1 MSTLRLDPVAQRS
14 HALLNL
20 IHTWLLVSGSLALL
34 AICAWVF
41 FGVSGLVYATIFG
54 GVSLYVASRVSPAL
68 VLRMYK
74 AMPVGRERFPAG
86 HEILDE
92 LVRRAGIAKRPKLYV
107 LPSQMMNAFA
117 VGRLDDSAICLT
129 DKLIRSMSRRELAG
143 VMAHEITHISNEDV
157 RVMAIADMVSRFTSL
172 MSTFGMISIILNIPA
187 MLFGGATSIPWS
199 VVLLLVF
206 APTIGGLLQMALS
219 RTREYEADLGA
230 VLLTGDPD
238 GLASALLKLEKAQG
252 RPWEG
257 MVLPGGRV
265 PNPSILRTHPLTSE
279 RIARIN
285 ALKRDAM
292 PGVGVE
298 VPEMPVTPAR
308 ETKPAPVPTPSD
320 VPSRPSVP
328 SIRPKWGRGEESRY
342 SNYASLLGTNPVE
355 PVAGD
360 GHPDSMAA
368 DESLHPPSGK
378 PRIRFR
384 SGGVWW

>member
-41 FGVSGLVYATIFG
+41 FGMTGLVYAAIFG

-117 VGRLDDSAICLT
+117 VGRLDDSAIW
-129 DKLIRSMSRRELAG
+129 LIRSMSRRELAG

-206 APTIGGLLQMALS
+206 APTLGGLLQMALS
-219 RTREYEADLGA
+219 RTREYDADLGA

-238 GLASALLKLEKAQG
+238 GLASALLKLEKAQA

-257 MVLPGGRV
+257 MVLPGGRI
-265 PNPSILRTHPLTSE
+265 PDPSILRTHPLTSQ
-279 RIARIN
+279 RIARLN
-285 ALKRDAM
+285 ALKRDNAPDREGLAM
-292 PGVGVE
+292 PKEATDLPGKGR
-298 VPEMPVTPAR
+298 P
-308 ETKPAPVPTPSD
+308 
-320 VPSRPSVP
+320 PSVP
-328 SIRPKWGRGEESRY
+328 VIRPKWGRGEEGRY
-342 SNYASLLGTNPVE
+342 SDYASLLNAHPVD
-355 PVAGD
+355 PVAGHD
-360 GHPDSMAA
+360 LRDSIAS
-368 DESLHPPSGK
+368 DESLCPPRGK

>member
-1 MSTLRLDPVAQRS
+1 MNTLRLDPVAQRS

-34 AICAWVF
+34 AVCAWVF
-41 FGVSGLVYATIFG
+41 FGVSGLVYAAIFG

-68 VLRMYK
+68 VLRMYR
-74 AMPVGRERFPAG
+74 AMPVGRDRFPAG

-92 LVRRAGIAKRPKLYV
+92 LVRRAGIAQRPKLYV

-172 MSTFGMISIILNIPA
+172 MSTFGMVSIILNLPA
-187 MLFGGATSIPWS
+187 VLFGGAASVPWT

-238 GLASALLKLEKAQG
+238 GLASALHKLERAQG

-265 PNPSILRTHPLTSE
+265 PNPSVLRTHPLTSE
-279 RIARIN
+279 RIARLN
-285 ALKRDAM
+285 ALKRDTMDHDYAELPQM
-292 PGVGVE
+292 PDVHNKPGS
-298 VPEMPVTPAR
+298 A
-308 ETKPAPVPTPSD
+308 ETAGKTETGPISPDLPSNAPG
-320 VPSRPSVP
+320 RPSVP
-328 SIRPKWGRGEESRY
+328 TVRPKWGRGEESRY
-342 SNYASLLGTNPVE
+342 SDYASI
-355 PVAGD
+355 AQCKA
-360 GHPDSMAA
+360 GHPD
-368 DESLHPPSGK
+368 
-378 PRIRFR
+378 
-384 SGGVWW
+384 WWRR